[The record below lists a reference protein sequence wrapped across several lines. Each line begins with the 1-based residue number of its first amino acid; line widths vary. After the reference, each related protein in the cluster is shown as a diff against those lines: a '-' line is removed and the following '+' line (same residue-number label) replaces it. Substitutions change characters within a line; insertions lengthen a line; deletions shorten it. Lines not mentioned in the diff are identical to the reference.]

1 MLHNKFVVV
10 PIDKASN
17 NVAFVCQRNYA
28 QVFINNIGLNNVDNI
43 TSGYKKATKPVN
55 RTESGDISFLKNK
68 FNIEVT
74 EINNKNFLRY
84 TGLLNSIKT
93 LPKQVL

>member
-1 MLHNKFVVV
+1 M
-10 PIDKASN
+10 
-17 NVAFVCQRNYA
+17 
-28 QVFINNIGLNNVDNI
+28 
-43 TSGYKKATKPVN
+43 KATKPVN